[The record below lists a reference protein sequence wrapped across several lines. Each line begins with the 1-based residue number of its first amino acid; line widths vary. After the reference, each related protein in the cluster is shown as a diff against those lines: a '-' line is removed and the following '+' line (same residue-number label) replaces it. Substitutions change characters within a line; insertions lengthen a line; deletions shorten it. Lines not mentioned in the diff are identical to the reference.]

1 MYIHLKKSRVLI
13 KSRLVQDAR
22 AHSYKW
28 SISVKSRLILALETP
43 DLH

>member
-1 MYIHLKKSRVLI
+1 MYIHLKKDRALI